1 MRMDGGR
8 EGQTE
13 TEKNNN
19 DFFLFLD
26 DPSLAPLG
34 SLGQY
39 VKRVTSLNFGENGV
53 SHVLISLSYFS
64 LLQPCPICMN
74 NLNEDSGF
82 DDDTTSVSA
91 PSSASSPA
99 CDVCKLR
106 KCGHMLHRLCL
117 ITYSKNSSDAKVR
130 KRENEYMYMYM
141 YTIKVSKIMLAKYMY
156 TYMY

>member
-1 MRMDGGR
+1 MGMEGGRKGR
-8 EGQTE
+8 EGGTE
-13 TEKNNN
+13 REREKNNS

-34 SLGQY
+34 SLKQY

-53 SHVLISLSYFS
+53 SHVLKSQSYFS

-74 NLNEDSGF
+74 NLNEESGF

-91 PSSASSPA
+91 PSSASSPT

-130 KRENEYMYMYM
+130 KGENGYCT
-141 YTIKVSKIMLAKYMY
+141 YTQLKSAK
-156 TYMY
+156 

>member
-1 MRMDGGR
+1 M
-8 EGQTE
+8 
-13 TEKNNN
+13 
-19 DFFLFLD
+19 
-26 DPSLAPLG
+26 
-34 SLGQY
+34 
-39 VKRVTSLNFGENGV
+39 KRVNSLNFGEDGV

-74 NLNEDSGF
+74 NLNEESGF

-130 KRENEYMYMYM
+130 KRENGC
-141 YTIKVSKIMLAKYMY
+141 TCTRIFSLIIV
-156 TYMY
+156 

>member
-1 MRMDGGR
+1 M
-8 EGQTE
+8 
-13 TEKNNN
+13 
-19 DFFLFLD
+19 
-26 DPSLAPLG
+26 
-34 SLGQY
+34 
-39 VKRVTSLNFGENGV
+39 KRVTSLNFGEDGV
-53 SHVLISLSYFS
+53 SHVLISQSYFS

-82 DDDTTSVSA
+82 DDDTTSVST

-130 KRENEYMYMYM
+130 KRENGYMYM
-141 YTIKVSKIMLAKYMY
+141 YTIKVSKK
-156 TYMY
+156 